1 MLCSELF
8 LRSNQWLFFQLRV
21 SVRNYFTHGP
31 FLAVFPQWWNI
42 MNVSHYV
49 AVVHWANKLTDLT
62 SALLNCYRLSRLS
75 GGLRGTGGGSP
86 MAWVLLLGPPP
97 FRCCR
102 GSASLQVQA
111 SPGSSSGAEGSG
123 SRGEGPA
130 GSGVGLGGCF
140 PTSVLPRLPPS
151 LPSRWFSA
159 RSHTRGDSRCKNT
172 ALPGKL

>member
-62 SALLNCYRLSRLS
+62 SALLNCYRLCRVS
-75 GGLRGTGGGSP
+75 GGL
-86 MAWVLLLGPPP
+86 
-97 FRCCR
+97 C
-102 GSASLQVQA
+102 
-111 SPGSSSGAEGSG
+111 
-123 SRGEGPA
+123 
-130 GSGVGLGGCF
+130 GLGGGLSLTIGAQELGQAGEGQGSTALILLRRISLLRGGPSPFRRRRWKRRCRA
-140 PTSVLPRLPPS
+140 PHPCGLMVHQVPS
-151 LPSRWFSA
+151 LPGA
-159 RSHTRGDSRCKNT
+159 EAK
-172 ALPGKL
+172 ALPGWGSHGDGPWELPWE